1 MPPLRKLDLNG
12 WSTRVDRIHQEA
24 HDRGPLL
31 WWCSRGQSNRA
42 ESTVIIAIVI
52 AMTIVITITIV
63 VVVIAIVIAI
73 TIVVSSSIISTS
85 IPVNSR

>member
-1 MPPLRKLDLNG
+1 M
-12 WSTRVDRIHQEA
+12 DRIHQEA

-52 AMTIVITITIV
+52 AITIVITITIV
-63 VVVIAIVIAI
+63 VVVITIVIAI
-73 TIVVSSSIISTS
+73 TIVIIIVVSSSIISTS